1 MKNFILIGLILITGC
16 AVPLL
21 TEKTVVSDIA
31 VGNSTVRGNVKSEY
45 RVLWDLCMNKL
56 EAAEAEEINVNESKG
71 VIETHIANISLKIKI
86 DSIDFQTQRLKISAS
101 KHLLPKPE
109 FAQKIFFE
117 IVDEFE

>member
-1 MKNFILIGLILITGC
+1 MRNLILIGLILITGC

-21 TEKTVVSDIA
+21 TEKTIVSNIA
-31 VGNSTVRGNVKSEY
+31 VGSSSIRGSIKSEY
-45 RVLWDLCMNKL
+45 RVLWDLCMSKL

-71 VIETHIANISLKIKI
+71 IIKTHIANISLKIKI

-101 KHLLPKPE
+101 KYLLSKPE

-117 IVDEFE
+117 IADEFE